1 MHYLDISTLA
11 AQLRERELSPVD
23 VCERMLAR
31 IAEHDGA
38 LHSYIEVDAAG
49 ARRAA
54 AAAEEEIAQGQWRG
68 PLHGVPLAIKDLYAL
83 GDAPT
88 AFGSA
93 HLSGH
98 RLQQEAEVVRRLR
111 RAGAVILGRLRM
123 SEAALTDHGPGE
135 PTPVNPWDAQTW
147 VGTSSSG
154 SAAATAAGLCYGSL
168 GSDTGGSVRGPAT
181 ATGLSGLKPTRGVV
195 PATGAIP
202 LSRTLDT
209 VGPFARSANDCRVLF
224 DAIRDAAVDGEA
236 DELPSPPHVVM
247 GATRIGIDRA
257 MLAQVDDAIAEMI
270 ERTAAEFARLG
281 AEIVDVRLPDGGP
294 LASRWVAFVGYE
306 ALADIGDL
314 YPEHEADRYGPEI
327 AYVLDQGRQV
337 TASQYAEIGVRAR
350 EYTEALDEVLD
361 RVDALLLPTIGTPS
375 PTVDQID
382 EMRRDYATWNEQV
395 MRLTCPFNFSGHP
408 SMTFP
413 TGFTERQTPMGAQ
426 LVAGHRGEH
435 LLLSLAEQ
443 YQDVTDHHRRHPVQ
457 YT

>member
-1 MHYLDISTLA
+1 MHYWDISTLST
-11 AQLRERELSPVD
+11 QLRLRELSPVD
-23 VCERMLAR
+23 VCELMLAR
-31 IAEHDGA
+31 IAEHDVS
-38 LHSYIEVDAAG
+38 LHSYVAVDAAG

-54 AAAEEEIAQGQWRG
+54 RVAEEEIAQGRWRG

-88 AFGSA
+88 GFGSV
-93 HLSGH
+93 HLSEH

-111 RAGAVILGRLRM
+111 DAGAVIMGRLRM
-123 SEAALTDHGPGE
+123 SEAALTDHAPGE

-181 ATGLSGLKPTRGVV
+181 ATGLSGLKPTRGIV
-195 PATGAIP
+195 PSAGAIP

-209 VGPFARSANDCRVLF
+209 VAPFARSANDCRVLF
-224 DAIRDAAVDGEA
+224 EAIRDG
-236 DELPSPPHVVM
+236 DERQNASRVEM

-257 MLAQVDDAIAEMI
+257 MLAQLDSAIARMI
-270 ERTAAEFARLG
+270 EGAAAEFARLG
-281 AEIVDVRLPDGGP
+281 AEIVDVRVPDGGP
-294 LASRWVAFVGYE
+294 LASQWVAFVGYE
-306 ALADIGDL
+306 ALTDIGDL
-314 YPEHEADRYGPEI
+314 YPEGEVARYGPEI
-327 AYVLDQGRQV
+327 AYVLEQGRQV
-337 TASQYAEIGVRAR
+337 TAGQYAEIEAQAR
-350 EYTEALDEVLD
+350 EYTAVLD
-361 RVDALLLPTIGTPS
+361 RVLEHVDAVLLPTIGTPS
-375 PTVDQID
+375 PTVEQIA

-413 TGFTERQTPMGAQ
+413 TGFTERRTPLGAQ
-426 LVAGHRGEH
+426 LVAGHRSEH

-443 YQDVTDHHRRHPVQ
+443 YQDVTDHHRAHPVQ
-457 YT
+457 YA